1 MVQNSSRQFRELSL
15 KPVVGVRLAD
25 EFNQAV
31 CLDLTESP
39 HKEFSWIH
47 YFIDASTRYSVVC
60 LVKTKMHEEIVRKIF
75 GNRITY
81 FGAPKRML
89 TDNGGESA
97 NEKFREI
104 NVNLNVFSDTAAAES
119 Q

>member
-1 MVQNSSRQFRELSL
+1 MIQNSSRQFRELSL
-15 KPVVGVRLAD
+15 KSVVGLRLAD

-31 CLDLTESP
+31 CLDLTEFR

-47 YFIDASTRYSVVC
+47 YFIDASTRYS
-60 LVKTKMHEEIVRKIF
+60 LVKTKMQEEIVRKIF

-104 NVNLNVFSDTAAAES
+104 NVNLNVCSDTAAAES